1 MTDFAQIE
9 KDVLE
14 LTPAQRERLALQ
26 MWERLIE
33 GEEAIADSSVDPD
46 GIKLLFLVIKSRD
59 RELET
64 KPATSISH
72 EEFLDRTS
80 GK

>member
-1 MTDFAQIE
+1 MTDFTQIG

-33 GEEAIADSSVDPD
+33 REEATADSSVDPG
-46 GIKLLFLVIKSRD
+46 GIKIALSRD

>member
-14 LTPAQRERLALQ
+14 LTSAQRERLAIQ

-33 GEEAIADSSVDPD
+33 GEEATADSSVDPG
-46 GIKLLFLVIKSRD
+46 GIKIALSRNQ
-59 RELET
+59 ELET
-64 KPATSISH
+64 KTATSISH

>member
-26 MWERLIE
+26 MGERLIE

-59 RELET
+59 RELEI

-72 EEFLDRTS
+72 EEFLDRTEL
-80 GK
+80 